1 MSTTRHQAFW
11 TLVIFL
17 IHLCIFVFRTVAFFF
32 SKSSKLPI
40 DCTEIKWW
48 PWLSRSEVVQVANM
62 DNEQVGLCLIP
73 FFFILY
79 WWRKRP
85 EGMWVEWGPPRYLPR
100 ISYKAQQTTPEQT
113 WGSVGRPGLQAPYAW
128 HQVESG
134 NLSSLRLPESPLVK
148 QAWKWYLSTHGFGAD
163 QMK

>member
-1 MSTTRHQAFW
+1 MIFFQVCLVSTTRHQAFW

-32 SKSSKLPI
+32 FFPKSSKLPI

-73 FFFILY
+73 FFFHIVLMTKEARGY
-79 WWRKRP
+79 VSRVGTTEISPQDKLQGTTDYTRTNMGFSRETWAP
-85 EGMWVEWGPPRYLPR
+85 STICLAPSWV
-100 ISYKAQQTTPEQT
+100 
-113 WGSVGRPGLQAPYAW
+113 
-128 HQVESG
+128 
-134 NLSSLRLPESPLVK
+134 
-148 QAWKWYLSTHGFGAD
+148 WKPFIT
-163 QMK
+163 